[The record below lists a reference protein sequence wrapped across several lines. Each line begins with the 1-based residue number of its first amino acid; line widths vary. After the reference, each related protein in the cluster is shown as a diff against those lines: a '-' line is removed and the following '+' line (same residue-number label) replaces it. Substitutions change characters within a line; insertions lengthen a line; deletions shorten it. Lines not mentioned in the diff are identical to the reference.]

1 MDYSKLS
8 FLELHTHLGALK
20 IEKNKLELIVS
31 SQKTTLYIGC
41 YSLAGSKS
49 RFDIISNDWENAQFP
64 NFPFNTRQ
72 EIIILLEDAI
82 KQYKQEMDLL
92 QAKIDNYGKDF

>member
-1 MDYSKLS
+1 MDYNTMS

-20 IEKNKLELIVS
+20 LEKNKLELIVS

-49 RFDIISNDWENAQFP
+49 RFDIISNDWENPQFP
-64 NFPFNTRQ
+64 NFPFNTKQ

-82 KQYKQEMDLL
+82 KQYQQEIDLFNS
-92 QAKIDNYGKDF
+92 KILNYGR